1 MFRVYDRQD
10 NLIAESPNR
19 DDAIKEA
26 KNQRPNETLV
36 VEHIDDRGRR
46 SAFIIGAAPTSLG

>member
-1 MFRVYDRQD
+1 MYRIYDRND
-10 NLIAESPNR
+10 NLVAESQER
-19 DDAIKEA
+19 DEAIKEA